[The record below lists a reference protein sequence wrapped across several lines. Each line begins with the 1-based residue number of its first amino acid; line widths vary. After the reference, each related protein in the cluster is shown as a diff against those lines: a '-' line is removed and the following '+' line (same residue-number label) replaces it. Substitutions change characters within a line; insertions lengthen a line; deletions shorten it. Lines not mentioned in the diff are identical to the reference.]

1 MKLTGISQL
10 DELVNPLY
18 KHWIIEIYGESKPV
32 LSLLHYVMA
41 YRSSME
47 RVYVLFNIEFGG
59 IDTLY
64 LVRLCRIFNCRLDN
78 IVVSRAFRQGDTIK
92 SLEELSSI
100 SDSLILL
107 VYPYSYISRDP
118 SRYYEATRITGLI
131 SRISISN
138 QVIMFNTITKHGKY
152 MPEGGSFH
160 HHIVKV
166 IVRLVE
172 QGKSIIAELVKHPA
186 KNRVLRTIPLSML
199 EYPVVRSDQVTI
211 LDWVMRK
218 RVKAYEENRLA
229 FPSRLN

>member
-1 MKLTGISQL
+1 MKLTGITQL

-18 KHWIIEIYGESKPV
+18 KHWIVEIYGEPRPV

-41 YRSSME
+41 YRSSVE
-47 RVYVLFNIEFGG
+47 KVHVLFNIEFGG
-59 IDTLY
+59 VNTSY
-64 LVRLCRIFNCRLDN
+64 LVKLCRVLNCRLEN
-78 IVVSRAFRQGDTIK
+78 ILVSRAFRQGDTIK
-92 SLEELSSI
+92 SLDELSSI

-107 VYPYSYISRDP
+107 VYPYSYVSKDP

-138 QVIMFNTITKHGKY
+138 QVIVFNTITRHGKY

-172 QGKSIIAELVKHPA
+172 QGRSIIADLVKHPA
-186 KNRVLRTIPLSML
+186 KNRVLRTIPLSLL
-199 EYPVVRSDQVTI
+199 EYPVKKSFQATI
-211 LDWVMRK
+211 VDWVVRK
-218 RVKAYEENRLA
+218 EL
-229 FPSRLN
+229 